1 MAKYSELSFFK
12 DRVQIR
18 IEGFRIDR
26 LLDKTFKN
34 GIHMKNVQLKSETEL
49 TCWISSEDLKQLR
62 HLAKSAY
69 RITVLKSHGPAPFV
83 RNFIRKPGLVLGCLI
98 VCIMVGLQ
106 GYFIET
112 IQINGYRGIP
122 EEALLACLEEEGI
135 VRGAL
140 RTEIDWA
147 KAEDKIYDT
156 FPQVTWAQL
165 VYSGRM
171 VILNI
176 SETSHDV
183 YGIDVPSERT
193 DDHSDEEHGVED
205 RKYTNIVAACSGYV
219 EEIQAYWGKAM
230 VEKGDYVEAGQIL
243 ISGRMESEKLESDYL
258 VNAKG
263 QVWAIVPYNQVF
275 MQERYLWG
283 EAASEASSAASSENA
298 SENAVVNKVEK
309 TETQAKKKAQQQ
321 IRAWAKENLPENAEI
336 VKKSLKFSADGNIIK
351 VSVLFEVR
359 QQIGIQQEEFI
370 GTEITDTRDNRQ
382 D

>member
-1 MAKYSELSFFK
+1 MEKYSELSFFK
-12 DRVQIR
+12 ERVQIR

-26 LLDKTFKN
+26 LLDKAFRN
-34 GIHMKNVQLKSETEL
+34 GIHMKTVQLKSETEL
-49 TCWISSEDLKQLR
+49 VCWISAEELKQLR
-62 HLAKSAY
+62 RLAKSAY

-112 IQINGYRGIP
+112 IQINGYGGIP
-122 EEALLACLEEEGI
+122 EEELLACLAEEGI

-147 KAEDKIYDT
+147 KAENKIYDT

-176 SETSHDV
+176 AETNHDV

-193 DDHSDEEHGVED
+193 GEHNSEDISSEE
-205 RKYTNIVAACSGYV
+205 RKYTDVVAACDGYV
-219 EEIQAYWGKAM
+219 EEIHAYWGKAM

-243 ISGRMESEKLESDYL
+243 ISGRMESEKLEGD
-258 VNAKG
+258 
-263 QVWAIVPYNQVF
+263 
-275 MQERYLWG
+275 
-283 EAASEASSAASSENA
+283 
-298 SENAVVNKVEK
+298 
-309 TETQAKKKAQQQ
+309 
-321 IRAWAKENLPENAEI
+321 
-336 VKKSLKFSADGNIIK
+336 
-351 VSVLFEVR
+351 
-359 QQIGIQQEEFI
+359 
-370 GTEITDTRDNRQ
+370 
-382 D
+382 

>member
-1 MAKYSELSFFK
+1 MEKYSELSFFK
-12 DRVQIR
+12 ERVHIR

-26 LLDKTFKN
+26 LIDKAFRN
-34 GIHMKNVQLKSETEL
+34 GINMKSVQLKSETEL
-49 TCWISSEDLKQLR
+49 VCWISAEELKQLR
-62 HLAKSAY
+62 RLAKSAY
-69 RITVLKSHGPAPFV
+69 RITVLNSHGPAPFV
-83 RNFIRKPGLVLGCLI
+83 RNFTRKPGLVLGCLI

-106 GYFIET
+106 GFFIET
-112 IQINGYRGIP
+112 IQINGYGGIP
-122 EEALLACLEEEGI
+122 EEELLACLAEEGI

-147 KAEDKIYDT
+147 KAEDKIYAT

-183 YGIDVPSERT
+183 YGIDVPSEQT
-193 DDHSDEEHGVED
+193 DEHSSKEHSSEE
-205 RKYTNIVAACSGYV
+205 RKYTNVVAACDGYV

-243 ISGRMESEKLESDYL
+243 ISGRMESEKLEGDYL

-283 EAASEASSAASSENA
+283 EASSASSAAGEA
-298 SENAVVNKVEK
+298 SKNAVVNKVEK
-309 TETQAKKKAQQQ
+309 TEAQAKKKVEQQ

>member
-12 DRVQIR
+12 ERVHIR
-18 IEGFRIDR
+18 IEGLRIDR
-26 LLDKTFKN
+26 LLDKAFRN
-34 GIHMKNVQLKSETEL
+34 GIHMKSVQPKSETEL
-49 TCWISSEDLKQLR
+49 VCWISAEELTQLR
-62 HLAKSAY
+62 RLAKSAY
-69 RITVLKSHGPAPFV
+69 RITVLNSHGPAPFV
-83 RNFIRKPGLVLGCLI
+83 RNLIRKPGLVLGCLI

-106 GYFIET
+106 GFFIDT
-112 IQINGYRGIP
+112 IQINGYGGIP
-122 EEALLACLEEEGI
+122 EEELLACLAEEGI

-183 YGIDVPSERT
+183 YGIDVPSEGT
-193 DDHSDEEHGVED
+193 DEHSSEEYGAEEQ
-205 RKYTNIVAACSGYV
+205 KYTDVVAACDGYV
-219 EEIQAYWGKAM
+219 EKIQAYWGKAM
-230 VEKGDYVEAGQIL
+230 VETGDYVEAGQIL
-243 ISGRMESEKLESDYL
+243 ISGRMKSEKLEGDYL
-258 VNAKG
+258 VNARG
-263 QVWAIVPYNQVF
+263 QVWAIVPYSQVF

-283 EAASEASSAASSENA
+283 EASSEASSEESSEA
-298 SENAVVNKVEK
+298 APKNAVVNKVEK
-309 TETQAKKKAQQQ
+309 TEAQAKKKVEQQ

>member
-12 DRVQIR
+12 ERVQIR
-18 IEGFRIDR
+18 IEGFRIDH
-26 LLDKTFKN
+26 LLDKSFRN
-34 GIHMKNVQLKSETEL
+34 GIHMKAVQVKSETEL
-49 TCWISSEDLKQLR
+49 VCWISAEELKHLR
-62 HLAKSAY
+62 RLAKSAY
-69 RITVLKSHGPAPFV
+69 RITILKSHGPAPFV

-112 IQINGYRGIP
+112 IQINGYGGIP
-122 EEALLACLEEEGI
+122 EEELLACLAEEGI

-176 SETSHDV
+176 SETNHDV

-193 DDHSDEEHGVED
+193 DEHNSENNSSEE
-205 RKYTNIVAACSGYV
+205 RKYTDVVAACDGYV

-243 ISGRMESEKLESDYL
+243 ISGRMESEKLEGDYL

-263 QVWAIVPYNQVF
+263 QVWAIVPYSQFF

-283 EAASEASSAASSENA
+283 ADASENE

-309 TETQAKKKAQQQ
+309 TEAQAKKKAEQQ